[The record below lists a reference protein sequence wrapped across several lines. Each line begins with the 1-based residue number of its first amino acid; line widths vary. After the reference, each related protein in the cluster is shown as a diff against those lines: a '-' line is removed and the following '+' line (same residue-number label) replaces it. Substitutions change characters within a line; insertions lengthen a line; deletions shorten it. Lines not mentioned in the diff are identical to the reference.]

1 MCLSIPL
8 KITAVNG
15 NMATALMG
23 TNELEIS
30 VELIDEVQVGD
41 YVLVHTGIAIEKISE
56 EEAQENM
63 RMLDQLK
70 DVK

>member
-8 KITAVNG
+8 KIIAVNG
-15 NMATALMG
+15 NMAKALMG
-23 TNELEIS
+23 NNELDIS

-56 EEAQENM
+56 EEARENM
-63 RMLDQLK
+63 RMLDELRDIK
-70 DVK
+70 